1 MLKVI
6 AGIVVV
12 VAVML
17 SAGLVYVAFKPDTFR
32 VERTLDIQAP
42 PERVF
47 ALINDFHRW
56 GSWSPYET
64 KDPAMKRTM
73 SGPASGTGAVYEWE
87 GDTGKVGSGRMEI
100 INASPSRITI
110 KLDFLKPFE
119 GHNVADFT
127 LEPKGDL
134 TKVTW
139 AMQGP
144 SSLVHKVM
152 GLFMNLDR
160 MIGDDFQT
168 GLANL
173 KSLAEA
179 PRSAGRS

>member
-1 MLKVI
+1 MLKI
-6 AGIVVV
+6 IGGIVVV
-12 VAVML
+12 VALVL
-17 SAGLVYVAFKPDTFR
+17 AAGLVYAAFMPDTFR
-32 VERTLDIQAP
+32 VERALDIKAP

-73 SGPASGTGAVYEWE
+73 SGPASGAGAVYEWE

-100 INASPSRITI
+100 IDASPSRIAI

-119 GHNVADFT
+119 GHNVAEFT
-127 LEPKGDL
+127 LEPNGDL
-134 TKVTW
+134 TRVTW
-139 AMQGP
+139 AMHGP

-152 GLFMNLDR
+152 GLFVNLDR

-179 PRSAGRS
+179 SRSAGRS